1 MRILL
6 ATLLFAVT
14 AHAQHPPR
22 SFPRTIIVESE
33 GDAPLARAAWQFD
46 TSATSTIQVRTRTA
60 RGERAV
66 KDVAF
71 RQETIV
77 RLYTLRGSF
86 KNDTP
91 ITTATWRILDA
102 GARLDDPTDEQL
114 PPDGPQKH
122 VGRGTDGVAVDATA
136 SPNVAQTFEARLASL
151 SDKTLK
157 RLNGAS
163 LRQKVTP
170 TGLIASATIPVL
182 EDLTVRTYAEVM
194 NLGVLLGFGEV
205 ALPDQRIGIGARW
218 STTMRGELGGAPV
231 RIKTTWTLKA
241 REGDRLKLGMTYET
255 RVAEET
261 NDSRGKA
268 RVARLARNGHGEVN
282 IDLAQP
288 LSLGVRL
295 IQLPLPGNAI
305 APDVT
310 WITIDS
316 IGGTPA
322 LGPAR

>member
-1 MRILL
+1 MRLFL
-6 ATLLFAVT
+6 ATLLFVVT
-14 AHAQHPPR
+14 AHAQTPPR
-22 SFPRTIIVESE
+22 SIPRTITLESE
-33 GDAPLARAAWQFD
+33 GESPLARAAWRFD
-46 TSATSTIQVRTRTA
+46 AAVTSTIQVRTRTA
-60 RGERAV
+60 RGERVA
-66 KDVAF
+66 KDVAVQ
-71 RQETIV
+71 QETVV
-77 RLYTLRGSF
+77 RMYTLRGSF
-86 KNDTP
+86 KNHTP

-102 GARLDDPTDEQL
+102 GARLNDPTEKEL
-114 PPDGPQKH
+114 PPDGPHQH
-122 VGRGTDGVAVDATA
+122 VGRGTNGGAVDATA

-170 TGLIASATIPVL
+170 TGLIASATIPIL
-182 EDLTVRTYAEVM
+182 EDLTTRTYAEAM
-194 NLGVLLGFGEV
+194 NLAVLLGLAEA
-205 ALPDQRIGIGARW
+205 ALPEQRIGIGARW

-231 RIKTTWTLKA
+231 RTKITWTLKA
-241 REGDRLKLGMTYET
+241 REGDHLKLGVTYET

-282 IDLAQP
+282 IDLARP
-288 LSLGVRL
+288 LSLGARL

-310 WITIDS
+310 FITIDS
-316 IGGTPA
+316 IGAIPT
-322 LGPAR
+322 LGPSR